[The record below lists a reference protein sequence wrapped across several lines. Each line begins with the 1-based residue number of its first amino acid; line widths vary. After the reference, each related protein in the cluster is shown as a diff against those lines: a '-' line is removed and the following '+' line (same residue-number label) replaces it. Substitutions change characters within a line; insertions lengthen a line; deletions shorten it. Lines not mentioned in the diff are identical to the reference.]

1 VWGARPGRPTP
12 LSSFN
17 PPTPGG
23 RALSTTAVPHEPPR
37 GSRLRA
43 VSAVAWSA
51 PARLVAAFSGTVG
64 LVLKIAFLAVVNAF
78 AVWGGTVLAADE
90 KWLAL
95 GVLAA
100 ATLTLD
106 LIYLWPRRAIPFKF
120 LVPGTIFLIAFQIV
134 PIVYNVNVGFTNWS
148 TGHILLKSEAIE
160 GIKRNSLAPPA
171 DGTSYVM
178 APARDEDGDLVLL
191 LVDEATGKPHV
202 GTSEGLE
209 PLPEGEVTVSEIGT
223 IDAAKS
229 YEVIKGQELLAV
241 DNELSTFT
249 VPTEGGAIRPEGT
262 EVALELA
269 PTLRYSRL
277 NDTFTRIEDGK
288 IFRDNGRG
296 SFVAA
301 GGEELEPGWRTN
313 IGLANFRAVLTDP
326 LIREPFVRVFIWTFL
341 FAASSVLISF
351 ALGLFLAIV
360 LDKPTLRF
368 RRIYQVLLVMPYA
381 LPSFLAVLIW
391 GGLLNDDFGIV
402 NSVLHLHVPWLFD
415 PFWAKVS
422 VIAVTVWLTVPYFM
436 LVSLGSLQSIP
447 SELVEAARVDGG
459 GGWSIFRRV
468 TLPLLLIVVAP
479 LMIASFA
486 LNFNNFV
493 NIYLLTGGGPPSEDQ
508 SIAGGTDIL
517 ITYTYKL
524 AFEAGKGNDFGL
536 ACAVSI
542 FIFVIVASISG
553 ALFWKTGA
561 LEDVK

>member
-1 VWGARPGRPTP
+1 M
-12 LSSFN
+12 
-17 PPTPGG
+17 
-23 RALSTTAVPHEPPR
+23 
-37 GSRLRA
+37 
-43 VSAVAWSA
+43 
-51 PARLVAAFSGTVG
+51 
-64 LVLKIAFLAVVNAF
+64 FLCVVNAI
-78 AVWGGTVLAADE
+78 AAWGGTVLAADE
-90 KWLAL
+90 KWVAL
-95 GVLAA
+95 VVLVLATVA
-100 ATLTLD
+100 LD
-106 LIYLWPRRAIPFKF
+106 LVYLWPNRAIPFKF
-120 LVPGTIFLIAFQIV
+120 LLPGTIFLIAFQVV
-134 PIVYNVNVGFTNWS
+134 PIIYTVNVGFTNWS

-160 GIKRNSLAPPA
+160 GIKRNSLSPPA
-171 DGTSYVM
+171 DGASYVM
-178 APARDEDGDLVLL
+178 APAHDEDGDLVLL
-191 LVDEATGKPHV
+191 LVDETTGKPFV
-202 GTSEGLE
+202 GTRDGLE
-209 PLPEGEVTVSEIGT
+209 PLDEGALTVSEIGT
-223 IDAAKS
+223 IDAAKG
-229 YEVIKGQELLAV
+229 YELLKGQQLLGV
-241 DNELSTFT
+241 DQELSTFT
-249 VPTEGGAIRPEGT
+249 VPTESGAIRAEGT

-277 NDTFTRIEDGK
+277 DDTFTRIDDGK
-288 IFRDNGRG
+288 VFRDNDKG

-313 IGLANFRAVLTDP
+313 IGLANFKAVLTEP
-326 LIREPFVRVFIWTFL
+326 LIRGPFLRVFVWTFI
-341 FAASSVLISF
+341 FAASIVLISF

-381 LPSFLAVLIW
+381 LPAFLAVLVW
-391 GGLLNDDFGIV
+391 GGLLNDDFGVV
-402 NSVLHLHVPWLFD
+402 NSLLPVNVPWLFD

-422 VIAVTVWLTVPYFM
+422 VIAVSVWLTVPYFL

-447 SELVEAARVDGG
+447 AELVEAAKVDGG

-542 FIFVIVASISG
+542 FIFLIVASISG

-561 LEDVK
+561 LEEVK

>member
-1 VWGARPGRPTP
+1 VLAADGKWI
-12 LSSFN
+12 
-17 PPTPGG
+17 
-23 RALSTTAVPHEPPR
+23 AL
-37 GSRLRA
+37 
-43 VSAVAWSA
+43 
-51 PARLVAAFSGTVG
+51 
-64 LVLKIAFLAVVNAF
+64 
-78 AVWGGTVLAADE
+78 TVLAAS
-90 KWLAL
+90 
-95 GVLAA
+95 
-100 ATLTLD
+100 TLSLD
-106 LIYLWPRRAIPFKF
+106 LIYLWPNRAIPFKF
-120 LVPGTIFLIAFQIV
+120 LAPGTIFLIAFQIA

-160 GIKRNSLAPPA
+160 GIKRNSLAQPA
-171 DGTSYVM
+171 NGTSYVM
-178 APARDEDGDLVLL
+178 APARNDDGDLVLL
-191 LVDEATGKPHV
+191 LVDEASGKPFV
-202 GTSEGLE
+202 GTKDGLE
-209 PLPEGEVTVSEIGT
+209 ALRAGDLTVSEIGT
-223 IDAAKS
+223 IDAAKD
-229 YEVIKGQELLAV
+229 YTILKGKALLGV
-241 DNELSTFT
+241 DQELSTFT
-249 VPTEGGAIRPEGT
+249 VPTPSGAIRAEGT

-277 NDTFTRIEDGK
+277 DDTFTRIDNGK
-288 IFRDNGRG
+288 VFRDNGKG

-313 IGLANFRAVLTDP
+313 IGLANFSSVLREP
-326 LIREPFVRVFIWTFL
+326 LIREPFLRVFIWTFI
-341 FAASSVLISF
+341 FAASIVLISF

-368 RRIYQVLLVMPYA
+368 RRVYQLLLVMPYA
-381 LPSFLAVLIW
+381 LPAFLAVLVW
-391 GGLLNDDFGIV
+391 GGLLNDDFGVV
-402 NSVLHLHVPWLFD
+402 NNLLHLHVPWLFD

-422 VIAVTVWLTVPYFM
+422 VIAVSVWLTVPYFM

-447 SELVEAARVDGG
+447 SELVEAAKVDGG

-468 TLPLLLIVVAP
+468 TLPLLLIVIAP

-561 LEDVK
+561 LEEVK

>member
-1 VWGARPGRPTP
+1 M
-12 LSSFN
+12 
-17 PPTPGG
+17 
-23 RALSTTAVPHEPPR
+23 AV
-37 GSRLRA
+37 
-43 VSAVAWSA
+43 
-51 PARLVAAFSGTVG
+51 FSGTVG
-64 LVLKIAFLAVVNAF
+64 LGLKIAFLAVVNAL
-78 AVWGGTVLAADE
+78 AVWGATVLASDE
-90 KWLAL
+90 KWVALAVLAL
-95 GVLAA
+95 
-100 ATLTLD
+100 ATLALD
-106 LIYLWPRRAIPFKF
+106 LIYLWPNRAIPFKF
-120 LVPGTIFLIAFQIV
+120 LVPGTIFLIAFQIA

-160 GIKRNSLAPPA
+160 GIKRNSLEPPA
-171 DGTSYVM
+171 DGASYVM
-178 APARDEDGDLVLL
+178 APAHDAEGDLVLL
-191 LVDEATGKPHV
+191 LVDEATGKPYL
-202 GTSEGLE
+202 GTRDGLE
-209 PLPEGEVTVSEIGT
+209 PLDEGVLKVSEIGT
-223 IDAAKS
+223 IDMAEG
-229 YEVIKGQELLAV
+229 YEVVKGQALLGV
-241 DNELSTFT
+241 DQELSTFT
-249 VPTEGGAIRPEGT
+249 VPTVAGAIRAEGT

-269 PTLRYSRL
+269 PTLRYSTL
-277 NDTFTRIEDGK
+277 HDTFTRIDDGK
-288 IFRDNGRG
+288 LFRDNGRG

-313 IGLANFRAVLTDP
+313 IGLANFKSVLSEP
-326 LIREPFVRVFIWTFL
+326 LIREPFLRVFMWTFV
-341 FAASSVLISF
+341 FAASIVLISF

-381 LPSFLAVLIW
+381 LPAFLAVLVW
-391 GGLLNDDFGIV
+391 GGLLNDDFGVV

-422 VIAVTVWLTVPYFM
+422 VIAVSVWLTVPYFM

-447 SELVEAARVDGG
+447 AELVEAAKVDGG
-459 GGWSIFRRV
+459 GGWSVFRRV

-479 LMIASFA
+479 LMVASFA

-542 FIFVIVASISG
+542 FIFFIVASISG
-553 ALFWKTGA
+553 AFFWKTGA
-561 LEDVK
+561 LEEVK